1 MAAKGQIPIF
11 NLSDSTRPPQTT
23 PRPSC
28 AWPAKKKRN
37 LIVRNNQLT
46 FEIQNLAL
54 VTVQSGRPRVLSWI
68 TLKGITIALS

>member
-28 AWPAKKKRN
+28 ARPAKKKRN